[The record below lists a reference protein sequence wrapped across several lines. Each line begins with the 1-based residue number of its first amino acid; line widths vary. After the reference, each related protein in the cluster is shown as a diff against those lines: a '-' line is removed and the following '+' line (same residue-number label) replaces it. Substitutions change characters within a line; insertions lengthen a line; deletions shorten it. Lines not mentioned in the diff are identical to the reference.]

1 MFGFY
6 IVFLNS
12 DLLYY
17 FAISMENLFAMAW
30 MSWEFFLILLE
41 TYMEFS
47 FLVHIVK
54 FRIEMRKENPKLP
67 FIQTDI

>member
-17 FAISMENLFAMAW
+17 FNIFMENLFAMAG
-30 MSWEFFLILLE
+30 MRWEFFLSLLE

-47 FLVHIVK
+47 LLVHIVK
-54 FRIEMRKENPKLP
+54 FRIEMRKEKPKIP